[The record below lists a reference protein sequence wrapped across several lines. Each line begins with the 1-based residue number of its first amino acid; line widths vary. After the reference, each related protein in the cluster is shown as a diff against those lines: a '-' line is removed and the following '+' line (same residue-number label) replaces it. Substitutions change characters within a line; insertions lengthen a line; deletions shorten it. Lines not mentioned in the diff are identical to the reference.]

1 LLLFISQIIALI
13 SRILSS
19 RREQTMDQK
28 HYESLI
34 KKFRL
39 NDKDTGSTPVQII
52 NLTKRILELT
62 EHLKVQK
69 KDVPA
74 KRTLLKIVATRKTYL
89 KYLKTQKLEKYT
101 YEEFIKAL
109 NLKK

>member
-1 LLLFISQIIALI
+1 MDEKTYQALI
-13 SRILSS
+13 N
-19 RREQTMDQK
+19 Q
-28 HYESLI
+28 
-34 KKFRL
+34 FRL
-39 NDKDTGSTPVQII
+39 NDKDTGSTAVQII

-62 EHLKVQK
+62 EHVKGQK

-74 KRTLLKIVATRKTYL
+74 KRTLLKLVATRKTYL
-89 KYLKTQKLEKYT
+89 KYLKTQKLDKYS